1 MGFVI
6 AVVVVGWFE
15 VFVMIGLVDV
25 FCVVGLG
32 VGGSDDVEHEEVNVQ
47 KRQTAMPRKPR
58 STRPRDIRNTIWIR
72 LNLKLRL

>member
-15 VFVMIGLVDV
+15 VSVMIGLVDV

-32 VGGSDDVEHEEVNVQ
+32 VGGSGDVQVTKKQ
-47 KRQTAMPRKPR
+47 RKKQTTMPR
-58 STRPRDIRNTIWIR
+58 STRSTRRRHIRNTIWIH

>member
-1 MGFVI
+1 MGSVI

-15 VFVMIGLVDV
+15 VSVMIGLVDV

-32 VGGSDDVEHEEVNVQ
+32 VGGSGDVQ
-47 KRQTAMPRKPR
+47 PTTRQTKRQTAMPRTTR
-58 STRPRDIRNTIWIR
+58 STRPRHIRNTIWIH